1 MLYSFLSQIN
11 KGLRRIDILRKSEI
25 GISQQG
31 FGQKFR
37 EDNSGFPGSEAEFHR
52 KYLIRPSRKNRLF
65 FISCCIFT

>member
-31 FGQKFR
+31 FGQKFG
-37 EDNSGFPGSEAEFHR
+37 EDDSRFPGSDAEFHR
-52 KYLIRPSRKNRLF
+52 KYLIRPSRGNRLF
-65 FISCCIFT
+65 FISCCNFT